1 MRFSWRVAAFILVF
15 LAVSASIYATAY
27 DRIRFSPV
35 EWVVREGLAPF
46 QTALARTA
54 HWLEASWERVQGW
67 RRLEETNRHLQEQLA
82 ALEQDLLRLHQLER
96 ENERLRAAL
105 SLARERPGEW
115 VAAEVI
121 ARSPNNWLKVV
132 TINRG
137 RVHGLQEG
145 QPVVSAE
152 GLVGRV
158 GLTTARTADVILIT
172 HTSSAVG
179 ARTEPGGELVLVEGT
194 GSYEEELRVRPLD
207 AHASLSAGE
216 ILVTSG
222 LSSIYA
228 PGIPIGR
235 LTRVESEAYGLSQTG
250 YAVPFADL
258 KRLDVV
264 LVLVEPPPEAEEG
277 EG

>member
-1 MRFSWRVAAFILVF
+1 MRGDFGMSM
-15 LAVSASIYATAY
+15 
-27 DRIRFSPV
+27 
-35 EWVVREGLAPF
+35 E
-46 QTALARTA
+46 
-54 HWLEASWERVQGW
+54 W
-67 RRLEETNRHLQEQLA
+67 RRPVT
-82 ALEQDLLRLHQLER
+82 
-96 ENERLRAAL
+96 
-105 SLARERPGEW
+105 
-115 VAAEVI
+115 EVI

-222 LSSIYA
+222 LSSIYS

-250 YAVPFADL
+250 YGVPFADL

>member
-1 MRFSWRVAAFILVF
+1 RQPGGRA
-15 LAVSASIYATAY
+15 
-27 DRIRFSPV
+27 
-35 EWVVREGLAPF
+35 ELAPC

-54 HWLEASWERVQGW
+54 DWLGASWERVQGW

-145 QPVVSAE
+145 QPVV
-152 GLVGRV
+152 
-158 GLTTARTADVILIT
+158 
-172 HTSSAVG
+172 
-179 ARTEPGGELVLVEGT
+179 
-194 GSYEEELRVRPLD
+194 
-207 AHASLSAGE
+207 
-216 ILVTSG
+216 
-222 LSSIYA
+222 
-228 PGIPIGR
+228 
-235 LTRVESEAYGLSQTG
+235 
-250 YAVPFADL
+250 
-258 KRLDVV
+258 
-264 LVLVEPPPEAEEG
+264 
-277 EG
+277 